1 MRRPAAKLKRDARD
15 GAATERVTR
24 KGRRAIVLA
33 FARSGPMTYA
43 PADRAFYDA
52 DSHIMELPSFLK
64 DYADPGLRD
73 EIPEVSY
80 AASIVTDEEV
90 AVIVGQGGRHSP
102 EHVAAQIALGDRLIE
117 SSKEIQALGAFHS
130 GDRSKALDLL
140 GFRRQLVFATHS
152 VAMPFS
158 ASSKLEPRL
167 RYGAARA
174 HNRHMAEFCRPD
186 PRLMGVAVV
195 PLDEPDLAL
204 AELEFV
210 LEAGL
215 KAVWVPHRPCGDR
228 SPGHVDLDPFW
239 ARLAESGTP
248 FLLHVG
254 GAPLQLA
261 KAWMN
266 NGRPPTKDWLGGGEN
281 LRTKDI
287 ALLHEGP
294 EAFLTML
301 VLDGVLERHPG
312 LRGASVELGAG
323 WVPELL
329 RRLDWVVKHWSRN
342 DANLQALRRTP
353 SQQITAQLAFTPF
366 VFEEVGNLIDQSSPD
381 LYLFSSDYP
390 HIEGG
395 RNPIGRFEAALGERP
410 GAVRD
415 KFYAE
420 NFLRIFPQAA

>member
-1 MRRPAAKLKRDARD
+1 
-15 GAATERVTR
+15 
-24 KGRRAIVLA
+24 
-33 FARSGPMTYA
+33 MTYA
-43 PADRAFYDA
+43 PRGRAIYDA
-52 DSHIMELPSFLK
+52 DSHIMELPDFLK
-64 DYADPGLRD
+64 KYADPALRD
-73 EIPEVSY
+73 DIPEVSY

-90 AVIVGQGGRHSP
+90 AVIMGQGGRHSP
-102 EHVAAQIALGDRLIE
+102 EHVAAQVALGDKLI
-117 SSKEIQALGAFHS
+117 SASKEIQALGAFNS
-130 GDRSKALDLL
+130 SDRVTALDML

-158 ASSKLEPRL
+158 ASSKLEPTL

-174 HNRHMAEFCRPD
+174 HNRHMADFCRAD
-186 PRLMGVAVV
+186 ARLIGVAVV
-195 PLDEPDLAL
+195 PLDEPDLAI
-204 AELEFV
+204 AELEFA

-215 KAVWVPHRPCGDR
+215 GAVWLPHRPCGGR
-228 SPGHVDLDPFW
+228 SPGHVDFDPLW
-239 ARLAESGTP
+239 ARLSEAKVP
-248 FLLHVG
+248 FVLHVG

-312 LRGASVELGAG
+312 LRGACVELGAG
-323 WVPELL
+323 WAPELL

-342 DANLQALRRTP
+342 DANLQGLSRTP
-353 SQQITAQLAFTPF
+353 SEQMTEQLAFTPF
-366 VFEEVGNLIDQSSPD
+366 VFEEVGRFIDQSNAD

-395 RNPIGRFEAALGERP
+395 RDPIGRFESALGDRSE
-410 GAVRD
+410 AVRQ
-415 KFYAE
+415 KFYSG
-420 NFLRIFPQAA
+420 NFLRIFPHAAG